1 MPEAAWSGRQP
12 GSPAM
17 QNSANLPRPAPRART
32 GKHLV
37 RLLRALD
44 LAFQVRR
51 ERRSL
56 LGMDAHMLKDLGLSG
71 FSDAEASRPFWD
83 VPAERLRAETACRHS
98 RDG

>member
-1 MPEAAWSGRQP
+1 
-12 GSPAM
+12 M
-17 QNSANLPRPAPRART
+17 QNPASSPRRAQRGRT
-32 GKHLV
+32 AEHFV

-51 ERRSL
+51 ERQSL

-83 VPAERLRAETACRHS
+83 VPVERLRAETACRQ
-98 RDG
+98 RCGG